1 MNYYLILALILFS
14 YMTVWFGISLFKK
27 RNDVADIA
35 WGLGFV
41 VLSWSGWLLSGNMT
55 QRGFVVAVLVSI
67 WGLRL
72 ALHIFL
78 RNRKKTEDSRY
89 AAWRE
94 QWGKW
99 FVLRSYF
106 QVYLLQGFL
115 LFLIVLPVLFLQKNS
130 MGSWQGW
137 DMVAALVWVMGFLF
151 ESVGDSQLKAFVTDP
166 KNKGKILQTG
176 LWKYTR
182 HPNYFGEVMI
192 WWGIWICAVSSGS
205 PWWTVIGPLTISFLI
220 LRVSG
225 IPMLEKKMDLNP
237 EFVLYKQRTNKFFPW
252 FPKKTSTK

>member
-1 MNYYLILALILFS
+1 MNYYLILAAILFS

-27 RNDVADIA
+27 RNDLADIA

-41 VLSWSGWLLSGNMT
+41 LLSWSGWWLSGNMT
-55 QRGFVVAVLVSI
+55 QRGLVVAVLVSI

-115 LFLIVLPVLFLQKNS
+115 LFLIVLPVLSLQKNS
-130 MGSWQGW
+130 TGSW
-137 DMVAALVWVMGFLF
+137 
-151 ESVGDSQLKAFVTDP
+151 
-166 KNKGKILQTG
+166 
-176 LWKYTR
+176 
-182 HPNYFGEVMI
+182 
-192 WWGIWICAVSSGS
+192 
-205 PWWTVIGPLTISFLI
+205 
-220 LRVSG
+220 
-225 IPMLEKKMDLNP
+225 
-237 EFVLYKQRTNKFFPW
+237 
-252 FPKKTSTK
+252 